1 MNKTILSRF
10 FYLSLFLILTSFNN
24 ATSKGSNTETALENI
39 GKNVIAEEE
48 STSSAMSADLYEKLD
63 LANAGLSEEV
73 LSSAVRGYEKLLQEG
88 VLGNTQYLTI
98 VDLSQS
104 SRKKRFYLL
113 DLENNKLAMNTFVA
127 HGKNSGIDKAVKFSN
142 TPESE
147 ASSLGFY
154 VTKDTYS
161 GKHGLSLKL
170 AGMEDGFNN
179 NAESR
184 AIVVH
189 GANYVNP
196 SRVNSAYMGR
206 SQGCPA
212 LPEAV
217 APKVIKMIKGGS
229 AIFVYHPTEKYLKG
243 SKILNS

>member
-1 MNKTILSRF
+1 MKQTILFRF
-10 FYLSLFLILTSFNN
+10 FYLSIFLILTSFNN
-24 ATSKGSNTETALENI
+24 ATSNISDKDNNGTAVVKNSSETKEM
-39 GKNVIAEEE
+39 
-48 STSSAMSADLYEKLD
+48 SMSAALYEKLD
-63 LANAGLSEEV
+63 LQNAGLSLEALV
-73 LSSAVRGYEKLLQEG
+73 AAVKGYEKLVEEG
-88 VLGNTQYLTI
+88 LVTNTQYLTI

-113 DLENNKLAMNTFVA
+113 DIENEQLAMNTFVA
-127 HGKNSGIDKAVKFSN
+127 HGKNSGVDKAVRFSN

-154 VTKDTYS
+154 VTKQTYT

-170 AGMEDGFNN
+170 AGLENGFNN
-179 NAESR
+179 NAEAR

-196 SRVNSAYMGR
+196 ARVNSAYMGR

-217 APKVIKMIKGGS
+217 APKVINLIKGGS
-229 AIFVYHPTEKYLKG
+229 ALFVYNPSENYLSS

>member
-1 MNKTILSRF
+1 MKQIISFRF
-10 FYLSLFLILTSFNN
+10 FYLAFFLILTSFNN
-24 ATSKGSNTETALENI
+24 ATSTASD
-39 GKNVIAEEE
+39 KNNLVEDVI
-48 STSSAMSADLYEKLD
+48 SANELRTVSFSMSRVLYEKANLQ
-63 LANAGLSEEV
+63 NAGLSLEALEA
-73 LSSAVRGYEKLLQEG
+73 AVKGYEKLVEEG
-88 VLGNTQYLTI
+88 TITNSKYLAI

-113 DLENNKLAMNTFVA
+113 DIETQELALNTFVA
-127 HGKNSGIDKAVKFSN
+127 HGKNSGVDQAVRFSN
-142 TPESE
+142 RPQSE

-154 VTKDTYS
+154 VTKNTYR

-170 AGMEDGFNN
+170 QGLEDGFND

-196 SRVNSAYMGR
+196 ARVNSAYMGR

-212 LPEAV
+212 LPEAI
-217 APKVIKMIKGGS
+217 APKVINLIKGGS
-229 AIFVYHPTEKYLKG
+229 ALFVYNPSETYL
-243 SKILNS
+243 SNSQILNS

>member
-1 MNKTILSRF
+1 MKQTILFRF
-10 FYLSLFLILTSFNN
+10 IYLSFFLILTSFNN
-24 ATSKGSNTETALENI
+24 ATSKGSIGFNNASPGTTLIDVSEKAGNI
-39 GKNVIAEEE
+39 
-48 STSSAMSADLYEKLD
+48 SDMLYEKLA
-63 LANAGLSEEV
+63 LENVGLSKQA
-73 LSSAVRGYEKLLQEG
+73 LNSAVKGYEKLVDEG
-88 VLGNTQYLTI
+88 VIENTQYLSI

-113 DLENNKLAMNTFVA
+113 DLKNQTLALNTFVA
-127 HGKNSGIDKAVKFSN
+127 HGKNSGIDQAVRFSN
-142 TPESE
+142 RPESE

-154 VTKDTYS
+154 ITKDTYR

-170 AGMEDGFNN
+170 QGLEDGFND

-189 GANYVNP
+189 GANYVN
-196 SRVNSAYMGR
+196 SARVNSAYMGR

-212 LPEAV
+212 LPEAQ
-217 APKVIKMIKGGS
+217 APKVIKLIKGGS
-229 AIFVYHPTEKYLKG
+229 ALFVYNPSQNYLQL

>member
-1 MNKTILSRF
+1 MRKTILFRL
-10 FYLSLFLILTSFNN
+10 FYLSSFLFFTSFNN
-24 ATSKGSNTETALENI
+24 VTSTDAKSEIIFARKNGMALSKATGSSMCAL
-39 GKNVIAEEE
+39 
-48 STSSAMSADLYEKLD
+48 LYEKLN
-63 LANAGLSEEV
+63 LANAGLSEEA
-73 LSSAVRGYEKLLQEG
+73 LEAAVKGYEQLVEEG
-88 VLGNTQYLTI
+88 VVQNTQYLSI

-113 DLENNKLAMNTFVA
+113 DVKNQKLALNTFVA
-127 HGKNSGIDKAVKFSN
+127 HGKNSGIDEAVRFSN

-154 VTKDTYS
+154 VTKDTYR

-170 AGMEDGFNN
+170 AGLEDGFND

-189 GANYVNP
+189 GADYVNA
-196 SRVNSAYMGR
+196 RRARSAYMGR

-212 LPEAV
+212 LPQAQ
-217 APKVIKMIKGGS
+217 AARVINLIKGGS
-229 AIFVYHPTEKYLKG
+229 TLFVYHPSDQYLHE
-243 SKILNS
+243 SRILNS

>member
-1 MNKTILSRF
+1 MRNTILTRT

-24 ATSKGSNTETALENI
+24 VTSKSSNVETSLI
-39 GKNVIAEEE
+39 NVANVTINER
-48 STSSAMSADLYEKLD
+48 SSSMSAVLYEKLN
-63 LANAGLSEEV
+63 LVNAGLSQDVFE
-73 LSSAVRGYEKLLQEG
+73 AAIKGYEKMVKEG
-88 VLGNTQYLTI
+88 TVQNTQYLSI

-113 DLENNKLAMNTFVA
+113 DVQNYKLALNTFVS
-127 HGKNSGIDKAVKFSN
+127 HGKSSGLDKAERFSN

-154 VTKDTYS
+154 VTKQTYS

-170 AGMEDGFNN
+170 AGVENGFND

-189 GANYVNP
+189 GAEYVNEG
-196 SRVNSAYMGR
+196 RVNSAYMGR

-212 LPEAV
+212 LPQAQS
-217 APKVIKMIKGGS
+217 AKVIRLIKGGS
-229 AIFVYHPTEKYLKG
+229 ALFVYHPTQKYLRG

>member
-1 MNKTILSRF
+1 MKQTTLFRF
-10 FYLSLFLILTSFNN
+10 IYLSFFLILTSFNN
-24 ATSKGSNTETALENI
+24 ATSKGSISNHGASLNI
-39 GKNVIAEEE
+39 SLANIAEKA
-48 STSSAMSADLYEKLD
+48 SNMSDMLYEKLD
-63 LANAGLSEEV
+63 LQNVGLSKQA
-73 LSSAVRGYEKLLQEG
+73 LRSAVKGYEKLVEEG
-88 VLGNTQYLTI
+88 IVENTQYLSI

-113 DLENNKLAMNTFVA
+113 DIKNQTLALNTFVA
-127 HGKNSGIDKAVKFSN
+127 HGKNSGIDQAVRFSN
-142 TPESE
+142 RPESE

-154 VTKDTYS
+154 VTKDTYR

-170 AGMEDGFNN
+170 QGLEDGFND

-189 GANYVNP
+189 GANYVNAA
-196 SRVNSAYMGR
+196 RANSAYMGR

-212 LPEAV
+212 LPVAV
-217 APKVIKMIKGGS
+217 APKVIKLIKGGS
-229 AIFVYHPTEKYLKG
+229 ALFVYNPSQKYLNS

>member
-10 FYLSLFLILTSFNN
+10 FYLSIFLVLTSFNN
-24 ATSKGSNTETALENI
+24 ATSKGSNNETSLENI
-39 GKNVIAEEE
+39 GETVTTN
-48 STSSAMSADLYEKLD
+48 TSSAMSALLYEKLE
-63 LANAGLSEEV
+63 LANVGLSEEV
-73 LSSAVRGYEKLLQEG
+73 LNSAVKGYEKLLQEG
-88 VLGNTQYLTI
+88 VLENTKYLTI

-113 DLENNKLAMNTFVA
+113 DLENNKLALNTFVA

-142 TPESE
+142 TPDSE

-154 VTKDTYS
+154 VTKDTYL

-170 AGMEDGFNN
+170 AGLEDGFND

-184 AIVVH
+184 SIVVH

-196 SRVNSAYMGR
+196 ARVNSAYMGR

-229 AIFVYHPTEKYLKG
+229 AIFVYHPTEKYLNG